1 MTHEATAE
9 ALQSYRKI
17 VGRDG
22 NDLIDFANRHAIDA
36 SLRHK
41 AVMLQLSFN
50 EASSDASRAESL
62 EEIRELVA
70 QIRQDRREASAEA
83 LDEFA
88 QRRAYL
94 ERQSGVDIDGNVV
107 FRGRGL
113 SYDYP
118 DGKFRLSDVD
128 LCLEEGQITGVVGEN
143 ANGKTTLFRIV
154 AGLLRQT
161 DGTLDY
167 PLLNGGEGRK
177 IQWGRVK
184 EKIAYLPQEL
194 TPLYGT
200 MEENLRYT
208 ASVHG
213 QVGKDNDLA
222 VGHIVTRLHLGE
234 YLDRKWGELA
244 GGYKL
249 RFSLARALVS
259 KPKLLVLDEPL
270 ANLDFVSQLTV
281 LRDIRDLARSFRD
294 PIAVLISSQHL
305 HEIEAVAD
313 RILYLRKGRV
323 AFNGPIEE
331 IGADSGQYVFELG
344 TKMDMA
350 ALQAKLP
357 MQDIVAMTYNGLSYV
372 IKTRPVL
379 TPQTFLTL
387 LLEQDVRIDYFRDI
401 SHSVKQLFES
411 EALASNEIRP

>member
-1 MTHEATAE
+1 MTAPSVTD
-9 ALQSYRKI
+9 ALRSIRDLI
-17 VGRDG
+17 GRDG
-22 NDLIDFANRHAIDA
+22 SNLIDFANRHAVTP
-36 SLRHK
+36 SLRKK
-41 AVMLQLSFN
+41 AVMLQLELN
-50 EASSDASRAESL
+50 EADSDGARTEAL
-62 EEIRELVA
+62 QDIRELIA
-70 QIRQDRREASAEA
+70 SIRREWRTASEEA
-83 LDEFA
+83 INELK
-88 QRRAYL
+88 
-94 ERQSGVDIDGNVV
+94 ERQAFLKSQSGVDIDGNVV
-107 FRGRGL
+107 FEGTDLGF
-113 SYDYP
+113 DYP
-118 DGKFRLSDVD
+118 DGKFSLSGVD
-128 LCLEEGQITGVVGEN
+128 LCLEEGKITGVVGEN

-154 AGLLRQT
+154 AGLLRQSE
-161 DGTLDY
+161 GTLDY
-167 PLLNGGEGRK
+167 PLLNGGEGRG
-177 IQWGRVK
+177 IQWRRVK

-208 ASVHG
+208 AAVHG
-213 QVGKDNDLA
+213 QLGEENDLA

-313 RILYLRKGRV
+313 RILYLRKGKV
-323 AFNGPIEE
+323 AFNGPIED
-331 IGADSGQYVFELG
+331 IGAGSSQHVFELG

-350 ALQAKLP
+350 ALQARLP
-357 MQDIVAMTYNGLSYV
+357 MHDILAINYNGLSYV
-372 IKTRPVL
+372 IKTSPAL
-379 TPQTFLTL
+379 TPRTFLTV
-387 LLEQDVRIDYFRDI
+387 LLEQEVRIDYFRDI
-401 SHSVKQLFES
+401 SHSIKQLFES
-411 EALASNEIRP
+411 EALAGNETRL